1 MKPVVFSQLVNKFV
15 ILTFVFSYTI
25 CFIVFLLFS
34 QSVFSLTGRGNNI
47 FGFLMRKKRGK
58 NFKGKGD
65 EPPLN
70 ETMEQR

>member
-15 ILTFVFSYTI
+15 ILTFVFSNTI

-47 FGFLMRKKRGK
+47 FGFLMRKKREK
-58 NFKGKGD
+58 KFKRKGGRTTL
-65 EPPLN
+65 E
-70 ETMEQR
+70 